1 MDAESHVP
9 TAPEAPE
16 TGDGDRSR
24 RRFLELVV
32 GLFTSLIG
40 IAVAVPFL
48 GSIVGSSYR
57 ARKELYA
64 KAASLAGLPTGRPID
79 VAYEET
85 AADGFLRS
93 RSVRH
98 VWVIKRSET
107 EATVFSPVC
116 PHLGCR
122 YDWDAR
128 DSLFKC
134 PCHAS
139 VFRMDGT
146 VVSGPAPRPLD
157 ALPVEIRQDALYV
170 EWQQF
175 EVGVPEKKEV

>member
-1 MDAESHVP
+1 MDAETQVP
-9 TAPEAPE
+9 PEPEAPRA
-16 TGDGDRSR
+16 GNGDRGR
-24 RRFLELVV
+24 RRFLELAV

-40 IAVAVPFL
+40 IAMAVPFL

-57 ARKELYA
+57 ARKELFA
-64 KAASLAGLPTGRPID
+64 RAGSLAGVPTGRPVD
-79 VAYEET
+79 VAYEEM

-93 RSVRH
+93 QTVRH
-98 VWVIKRSET
+98 VWVIKRSAT

-146 VVSGPAPRPLD
+146 VVSGPAPRALD
-157 ALPVEIRQDALYV
+157 TLPAEIRGGVLYV
-170 EWQQF
+170 EWRQF
-175 EVGVPEKKEV
+175 EVGVPEKKQV